1 MTLLEYMQE
10 RPEITYV
17 DIARAIGC
25 SDPYPGM
32 IARGKARPSFDMAI
46 MLEKYTGGLV
56 SRTNWYPAPDPQIRA
71 RVSIGG

>member
-10 RPEITYV
+10 HPQITYV

-32 IARGKARPSFDMAI
+32 IARGKATPSFNMAI
-46 MLEKYTGGLV
+46 MLERYTGGLV
-56 SRTNWYPAPDPQIRA
+56 PRTNWFPPPDPQINV
-71 RVSIGG
+71 RVSISG